1 MHSVTN
7 FSVENGGINAKFS
20 NEINNDEFLNLL
32 STIKNLR
39 LSNVN
44 GVVIGNLNI
53 NSLSNKFN
61 QLKELVLKHVDILVL
76 TETKLDDSFPNS
88 QFSIDGFSEPF
99 RIDRNRS
106 GSRIMIYIRGI
117 ILSKLLTKHFL
128 LKISRVF
135 L

>member
-7 FSVENGGINAKFS
+7 FSVENDGINAKFS

-44 GVVIGNLNI
+44 RVVIGNLNI
-53 NSLSNKFN
+53 NSLPNKFN

-76 TETKLDDSFPNS
+76 TETKLDNSFPNS

-117 ILSKLLTKHFL
+117 IPSKLLTKHFNL
-128 LKISRVF
+128 MISRVF